1 VNIFTCHAWLPDRR
15 VVAGTDKGELIVI
28 YQTNVQSTHPAFG
41 SAEQYDYESDGKVAA
56 ILVDDR
62 HVIAV
67 SATNYIAVF
76 EISTLVASTGVT
88 SSTTSQRALN
98 LKAKFRLGSGVNK
111 IKGISLHKHLHPSL
125 QSPVILLVASRT
137 SLCTFEMIAAGAT
150 EGSSRVL
157 EGTPVLARTVN
168 PNATKLMKQS
178 SAVTT
183 KPPSNTVPVDQEWI
197 DITGKAFYNF
207 HGDHIDSFCVATRSS
222 SFVTS
227 SVLDKTVRV
236 WDYTKPYDSSD
247 MTEDYSDRGENM
259 PFKVAMHPSGWTLA
273 CATKECIL
281 AEYAVTLSGLTLVR
295 QVVNAKTP
303 FISSDGTSYGN
314 SAPISIVKYAYGG
327 HLLAV
332 VCGKL
337 IQLFH
342 MYHLDYSFS
351 ELSTEKQGKP
361 KRVMTIA
368 GHSTSINDVVF
379 SSDDTTIFSCSL
391 DGTVFR

>member
-1 VNIFTCHAWLPDRR
+1 
-15 VVAGTDKGELIVI
+15 
-28 YQTNVQSTHPAFG
+28 
-41 SAEQYDYESDGKVAA
+41 
-56 ILVDDR
+56 
-62 HVIAV
+62 
-67 SATNYIAVF
+67 
-76 EISTLVASTGVT
+76 
-88 SSTTSQRALN
+88 
-98 LKAKFRLGSGVNK
+98 
-111 IKGISLHKHLHPSL
+111 
-125 QSPVILLVASRT
+125 
-137 SLCTFEMIAAGAT
+137 
-150 EGSSRVL
+150 
-157 EGTPVLARTVN
+157 
-168 PNATKLMKQS
+168 
-178 SAVTT
+178 
-183 KPPSNTVPVDQEWI
+183 
-197 DITGKAFYNF
+197 
-207 HGDHIDSFCVATRSS
+207 
-222 SFVTS
+222 
-227 SVLDKTVRV
+227 V